1 GSIADATSLLAGM
14 PRSASW
20 ISFASVL
27 LISQLMSAT
36 DSSGCAVRAE
46 TDHSTDAL
54 YQAFRSTASPAML
67 GKRRN
72 GNSLPA
78 AASTASSWF
87 DHHIDI
93 AVLPV
98 TNMLW
103 SSGTEESSVICEGLG
118 IAPASA
124 NCWWYSSQVTMS
136 STVNPGSLPGTN
148 SSLPCWRSQP
158 LSIESLEMKVDVPM
172 TSPPEASLIDVASSS
187 QSSHVHVVS
196 SGISMPSSS
205 STSACTMITG
215 VLMPALTP

>member
-1 GSIADATSLLAGM
+1 M

-46 TDHSTDAL
+46 TDHSIDAL
-54 YQAFRSTASPAML
+54 YQAFRCSASPAML

-72 GNSLPA
+72 ANSLPA
-78 AASTASSWF
+78 AASTAASWF

-124 NCWWYSSQVTMS
+124 KCR
-136 STVNPGSLPGTN
+136 G
-148 SSLPCWRSQP
+148 
-158 LSIESLEMKVDVPM
+158 D
-172 TSPPEASLIDVASSS
+172 A
-187 QSSHVHVVS
+187 
-196 SGISMPSSS
+196 
-205 STSACTMITG
+205 
-215 VLMPALTP
+215 